1 MQGVTSVFTLLT
13 LIGWRDSRSM
23 VSSMWERVFPGS
35 QFFPSLG
42 FFLCEVCFSH
52 SLHDQFENSGSLSPQ
67 RQYAGD
73 SLRTSACPSYSKPRG
88 GICQAVRC
96 LTHSICPSLSPPAII
111 RSVIFFIPTSIFSLS
126 RLFYSSLHLVS
137 RLPCRCFFFF
147 CNRFCDLR
155 SAAGSRDERQ
165 TVGSPLAAWS
175 EYVTT
180 IFGDGLSTRSIK
192 PSLLYLVCAIKIASV
207 RDFSFHHGPVRCMP
221 SQTIGSSRP
230 VCLRV
235 WVCRCT
241 PRCYVYLHHR

>member
-1 MQGVTSVFTLLT
+1 MIAGPWCPQCGKGFSPVPSFSLL
-13 LIGWRDSRSM
+13 W
-23 VSSMWERVFPGS
+23 V
-35 QFFPSLG
+35 

-111 RSVIFFIPTSIFSLS
+111 RSVLFF
-126 RLFYSSLHLVS
+126 FYPHLHLLLIPPLLQQPPPRFQTS
-137 RLPCRCFFFF
+137 MSPFFF

-221 SQTIGSSRP
+221 SQTISSSRP
-230 VCLRV
+230 VCLCV
-235 WVCRCT
+235 CGWVGALRGVT
-241 PRCYVYLHHR
+241 